1 MWIVKYKVNVYSEIR
16 IMKIKHKH
24 VAEDL
29 LDLLQ
34 NMGYLIVDCYF
45 TKFVEV

>member
-1 MWIVKYKVNVYSEIR
+1 MYSEVR
-16 IMKIKHKH
+16 TMKIKHKH

-29 LDLLQ
+29 LDLLE
-34 NMGYLIVDCYF
+34 NMGYWIVDCYF